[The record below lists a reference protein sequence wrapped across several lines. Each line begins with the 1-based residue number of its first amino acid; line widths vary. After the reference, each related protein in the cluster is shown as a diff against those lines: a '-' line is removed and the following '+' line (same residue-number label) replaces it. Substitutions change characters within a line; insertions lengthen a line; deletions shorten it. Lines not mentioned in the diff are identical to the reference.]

1 MTSRRVTLGRV
12 SGVFGIKGWLRVHS
26 YTRPPEN
33 ILNYRR
39 WWLSRGDG
47 VETKVLGSQ
56 VQNRSLVVQ
65 LSDAAGN
72 AIEDREVAAGLIG
85 VEIAVDRD
93 VLPKLGDGEYYW
105 IDLIGLRVESLDGA
119 ALGTV
124 TDVTSNGAQD
134 VLVMTAPDGDGE
146 IERLIPIVRPQI
158 VREIDMEAGRI
169 VCDWQP
175 DW

>member
-33 ILNYRR
+33 ILDYRR
-39 WWLSRGDG
+39 WWLSRGEG
-47 VETKVLGSQ
+47 FETRVLSSQ

-72 AIEDREVAAGLIG
+72 AIEDREIAAGLIG

-93 VLPKLGDGEYYW
+93 VERKSVVSGK
-105 IDLIGLRVESLDGA
+105 RVS
-119 ALGTV
+119 
-124 TDVTSNGAQD
+124 
-134 VLVMTAPDGDGE
+134 
-146 IERLIPIVRPQI
+146 VRVAHGCRWHITKKNRQY
-158 VREIDMEAGRI
+158 EKKK
-169 VCDWQP
+169 
-175 DW
+175 

>member
-1 MTSRRVTLGRV
+1 MGRV
-12 SGVFGIKGWLRVHS
+12 SGVFGIKGWIRVHS

-39 WWLSRGDG
+39 WWLHHGG
-47 VETKVLGSQ
+47 GFEAKVLASQ

-65 LSDAAGN
+65 LSDAAGL
-72 AIEDREVAAGLIG
+72 AIEDREVAAGLVG
-85 VEIAVDRD
+85 AEIAVDRD
-93 VLPKLGDGEYYW
+93 ALPKLGDGEYYW
-105 IDLIGLRVESLDGA
+105 IDLIGLRVESLEGA

-134 VLVMTAPDGDGE
+134 VLVLGAGE
-146 IERLIPIVRPQI
+146 VERMIPVVRPQI
-158 VREIDMEAGRI
+158 VREIDMAAGRI

>member
-12 SGVFGIKGWLRVHS
+12 SGVFGVKGWLKVHS

-47 VETKVLGSQ
+47 FETGVLSSLIQG
-56 VQNRSLVVQ
+56 RSLVVQ

-72 AIEDREVAAGLIG
+72 AIDDREVAAGLIG
-85 VEIAVDRD
+85 TEIAVDRD

-105 IDLIGLRVESLDGA
+105 IDLIGMRVESLDGA
-119 ALGTV
+119 MLGTV

-134 VLVMTAPDGDGE
+134 VLVMEQGE
-146 IERLIPIVRPQI
+146 IERMIPIVRPQI
-158 VREIDMEAGRI
+158 VREIDMAAGRI

>member
-12 SGVFGIKGWLRVHS
+12 SGVFGVKGWLKVHS

-39 WWLSRGDG
+39 WWLSRGEG
-47 VETKVLGSQ
+47 FESRVLSSLIQG
-56 VQNRSLVVQ
+56 RSLVVQ
-65 LSDAAGN
+65 ISDAAGN

-85 VEIAVDRD
+85 TEIAVDRD

-105 IDLIGLRVESLDGA
+105 IDLIGMRVESLEGA
-119 ALGTV
+119 VLGTV

-134 VLVMTAPDGDGE
+134 VLVMQAGE
-146 IERLIPIVRPQI
+146 TERLIPIVRPQI
-158 VREIDMEAGRI
+158 VREIDSATGRI

>member
-12 SGVFGIKGWLRVHS
+12 SGVFGVKGWLKVHS

-39 WWLSRGDG
+39 WWLSRGEG
-47 VETKVLGSQ
+47 FESRVLSSLIQG
-56 VQNRSLVVQ
+56 RSLVVQ
-65 LSDAAGN
+65 ISDAAGN

-85 VEIAVDRD
+85 TEIAVDRD

-105 IDLIGLRVESLDGA
+105 IDLIGMRVESLEGA

-134 VLVMTAPDGDGE
+134 VLVMQAGE
-146 IERLIPIVRPQI
+146 TERLIPIVRPQI
-158 VREIDMEAGRI
+158 VREINSATGRI